1 MSVLLRHLA
10 SLFTTTAQPAS
21 TAAGDV
27 WWRGDVSQMHASDG
41 ATSPLV
47 LGPTG
52 NLPVVGPANWHN
64 LPSHGAPGT
73 TTVPADRLFALPL
86 WPGRSCTLTAA
97 AVNVTLAL
105 VGGNIRMGVYA
116 SDGVIPT
123 DLVADYGTVT
133 VGVTGIRQIS
143 GLSTALRPVL
153 QYLVIARQGGVLN
166 LGLSSRDTWEPMVSE
181 TTPVLD
187 ANRSAYYRDGVAG
200 ALPASFGAVAGS
212 IQGPSATIQ
221 LT

>member
-1 MSVLLRHLA
+1 M
-10 SLFTTTAQPAS
+10 
-21 TAAGDV
+21 
-27 WWRGDVSQMHASDG
+27 
-41 ATSPLV
+41 
-47 LGPTG
+47 TG
-52 NLPVVGPANWHN
+52 V
-64 LPSHGAPGT
+64 
-73 TTVPADRLFALPL
+73 
-86 WPGRSCTLTAA
+86 
-97 AVNVTLAL
+97 
-105 VGGNIRMGVYA
+105 
-116 SDGVIPT
+116 
-123 DLVADYGTVT
+123 
-133 VGVTGIRQIS
+133 RQIS

-200 ALPASFGAVAGS
+200 ALPAAFGAVAGS